1 MGSGWRLLFAG
12 LFLIMAQTVN
22 ACAIGS
28 LRILSADGR
37 ETVLTEDRLLALPRS
52 RITTSTVWTE
62 GPHLFEGVSLGKILE
77 AAGIDPGDH
86 PDSVVTAIAL
96 NDYEVEF
103 PLADVTRYDVLIAA
117 YMDGERLHVSDKGP
131 YWVVYPRDDFQELR
145 DSRFDHRWAWQL
157 KELRI
162 R

>member
-1 MGSGWRLLFAG
+1 MRMGSGWRLLFAG

-22 ACAIGS
+22 AGAIGS

-62 GPHLFEGVSLGKILE
+62 GPHLFEGVSLEKILE

-96 NDYEVEF
+96 ND
-103 PLADVTRYDVLIAA
+103 
-117 YMDGERLHVSDKGP
+117 
-131 YWVVYPRDDFQELR
+131 
-145 DSRFDHRWAWQL
+145 
-157 KELRI
+157 
-162 R
+162 

>member
-12 LFLIMAQTVN
+12 LFLIMAQTLD
-22 ACAIGS
+22 AGAIGS
-28 LRILSADGR
+28 LRILSADGQ

-52 RITTSTVWTE
+52 RIITRTAWTE
-62 GPHLFEGVSLGKILE
+62 GPHQFEGVSLRKILE
-77 AAGIDPGDH
+77 TAGIDPDDH
-86 PDSVVTAIAL
+86 PDSMVRAIAL

-103 PLADVTRYDVLIAA
+103 PLADVTRYDVLVAA

-131 YWVVYPRDDFQELR
+131 YWVVYPRDDFQELQ